1 MELISE
7 RVLLSGG
14 AALLGVVCGCR
25 GRTGAVLGV
34 VRAGRGLDGLAV
46 VDETVVGITSV
57 VVMSSVVV
65 SGVLDGSNII
75 VSVVMYRSSSSS
87 SRSPVVTV
95 VSPGAVDESMNT
107 TGTSV
112 SRGATV
118 AFDVSCS
125 RSLSASNLISIP
137 DSRSLSGSFVVLI
150 SSSSSSCLLSLSST
164 SCPKPLS
171 RSTSGGGGLLGSAA
185 GEAEGAGPVACV
197 VESGRGSSVVTAT
210 PAAVGRTFIS
220 GTESVEKELRK
231 HGERKEINTHSHF
244 RPC

>member
-95 VSPGAVDESMNT
+95 VSPGAVDESMTT

-112 SRGATV
+112 SRGAT
-118 AFDVSCS
+118 DVSCS

>member
-14 AALLGVVCGCR
+14 AALLEVVCGCR

-65 SGVLDGSNII
+65 SGVLDGSDII

-87 SRSPVVTV
+87 SNSLGSIV
-95 VSPGAVDESMNT
+95 VSPGAVDDSMNT

-118 AFDVSCS
+118 AFDVSS
-125 RSLSASNLISIP
+125 SLSLSASNLITIS
-137 DSRSLSGSFVVLI
+137 DSRSLSGSFIVLI
-150 SSSSSSCLLSLSST
+150 TSSSISVSTLSLSST

-197 VESGRGSSVVTAT
+197 VESGRGSSVMTAT
-210 PAAVGRTFIS
+210 PAAVGRRFKS
-220 GTESVEKELRK
+220 GTESVEKEL
-231 HGERKEINTHSHF
+231 
-244 RPC
+244 